1 MHIHFLLG
9 DPDDKSLRKVEREVI
24 IPEKIRDKAKTF
36 CQDEINGMKFI
47 SNFQSNKLSYFY
59 LAFGECCNQNGFLM
73 ILKCRTENNR
83 RTECLGKYYKD
94 ERLIKEC
101 TEEYLNERSEFRRTG
116 IRHPKKDMRKEAKI
130 QNKQN

>member
-1 MHIHFLLG
+1 M
-9 DPDDKSLRKVEREVI
+9 RKVEKEVI
-24 IPEKIRDKAKTF
+24 IPEKIRAKAKSF
-36 CQDEINGMKFI
+36 CQDEINGMKWI
-47 SNFQSNKLSYFY
+47 SNFQSNKLLWYFD
-59 LAFGECCNQNGFLM
+59 LAFGECCNRNGFLM

-116 IRHPKKDMRKEAKI
+116 IRHPKKDIRKEAKSK
-130 QNKQN
+130 NKQD